1 MRKPQVYVDE
11 NNNVTV
17 VFGKEYESKQCNVT
31 VVHDR
36 GIELKGVKNFW
47 GNTLTRYVY
56 HCANA
61 YGDNGYSSTSNDFK
75 ELKDQKKYSLR
86 RK

>member
-17 VFGKEYESKQCNVT
+17 VFDKEYESNQCNVT

-36 GIELKGVKNFW
+36 GIKTKGIRNIW
-47 GNTLTRYVY
+47 GTILTRYVF

-61 YGDNGYSSTSNDFK
+61 YGDSGYASSTNDFK
-75 ELKDQKKYSLR
+75 ELKDQKKYFLR